1 MTVASRPIGAQGIPT
16 SQTALVSTSPPPD
29 PSDPREDE
37 AEPAEPTRDDEAE
50 PAEPTTDHEAEPDP
64 RFSFANE
71 RTFLAWIRT
80 ALGLV
85 TAGLVVT
92 QLFPAFDLSFGR
104 RLVGLPLIAL
114 GVLISLFSYSSW
126 QANERAM
133 RRREPLPRSALPR
146 LVAVVV
152 SVVAVIGFVLV
163 LIDGIRG

>member
-1 MTVASRPIGAQGIPT
+1 MTRHPAARASPA
-16 SQTALVSTSPPPD
+16 
-29 PSDPREDE
+29 PRAR
-37 AEPAEPTRDDEAE
+37 AEGEN
-50 PAEPTTDHEAEPDP
+50 EPDP

-92 QLFPAFDLSFGR
+92 QLFPAFDIAFGR
-104 RLVGLPLIAL
+104 RLIGLPLIAL
-114 GVLISLFSYSSW
+114 GVLIALFSYSTW

-133 RRREPLPRSALPR
+133 RRREPLPRSVLPR

-163 LIDGIRG
+163 LIDGIWG